1 MLVRYLKTAHAPRK
15 ALVYSKHEH
24 KIPRSVFDSEARE
37 VIKRLHAS
45 GYEAYIVGG
54 AVRDVLLGRAPKD
67 IDIVTSAR
75 PQEVRKLFFKSRIIG
90 NRFKLVHVYNGN
102 TLYEVATFRAESAN
116 SNEFGTLAEDVM
128 RRDFTINALY
138 YNPLNEELIDFVYGF
153 DDIRKKIIKPIIPLE
168 TIFSEDPV
176 RMLRAVKYAAIFNL
190 HISMHMKKKIT
201 EQACMLSLISAS
213 RLSEEFLKIIK
224 SGSSLPCITEYEA
237 YHLLEYFV
245 PSFHT
250 IFNDTQ
256 LKNAF
261 INDLTALDTYIKN
274 SGDKTLDILFR
285 YLLKTVIH
293 ISLSRSG
300 LVSAR
305 DIHVHVYPVIREFL
319 KPLTLPR
326 LAIENAIN
334 HYAGKPEKTLTKKQF
349 LKTKRMPMHH
359 PPS

>member
-1 MLVRYLKTAHAPRK
+1 MLVRYLKTAHASRK
-15 ALVYSKHEH
+15 ALVYLKHEH
-24 KIPRSVFDSEARE
+24 KISRSVFDSEALEIIR
-37 VIKRLHAS
+37 RLRNS
-45 GYEAYIVGG
+45 GYESYIVGG
-54 AVRDVLLGRAPKD
+54 AVRDVMLGRSPKD
-67 IDIVTSAR
+67 IDIVTSAK

-102 TLYEVATFRAESAN
+102 ALYEVATFRAESLN

-128 RRDFTINALY
+128 RRDFTMNALY
-138 YNPLNEELIDFVYGF
+138 YNPLNEELIDFIHGY
-153 DDIRKKIIKPIIPLE
+153 DDIRKRIIKPIIPLD

-176 RMLRAVKYAAIFNL
+176 RMLRAVKYAAIFDL
-190 HISMHMKKKIT
+190 HIPNQMKKKII
-201 EQACMLSLISAS
+201 EQAYLLASISAS
-213 RLSEEFLKIIK
+213 RLSEEFLKIIR
-224 SGSSLPCITEYEA
+224 SGSSLLCFNAYET

-250 IFNDTQ
+250 ILNDAQ
-256 LKNAF
+256 LKNSF
-261 INDLTALDTYIKN
+261 TNDLNSLDTYIKN

-285 YLLKTVIH
+285 YLLKTVIQ

-326 LAIENAIN
+326 LAIENA
-334 HYAGKPEKTLTKKQF
+334 KPLCRKTRTNYG
-349 LKTKRMPMHH
+349 
-359 PPS
+359 